1 MGGSMKKSAVL
12 LVVLLALAALPA
24 SAATIQSLVGDKDCF
39 GLGGTC
45 ADGALWV
52 DGLGGAFAS
61 YQGPGDPT
69 FTDKWDSDVAPTYVH
84 TYSLLGPAVAATL
97 SVRFAG
103 VADDRGPWDVWFNGA
118 NIGQIPTDT
127 SPDAYQTVHTYSWLV
142 PVGLL
147 TGSDTVSLQI
157 NTPVFNDGYAID
169 YSELTVETPG
179 DAPVPEPA
187 SLLLFGTGIVGSKFF
202 RRKRR

>member
-1 MGGSMKKSAVL
+1 MKKSAVL

-39 GLGGTC
+39 GLGGGC
-45 ADGALWV
+45 ADGSLWV
-52 DGLGGAFAS
+52 DGLGGSFS
-61 YQGPGDPT
+61 TNYQGLGDPS
-69 FTDKWDSDVAPTYVH
+69 FTDKWDSDVAPTYTH
-84 TYSLLGPAVAATL
+84 AYSLLGTAAAATL

-103 VADDRGPWDVWFNGA
+103 VADNRGPWDVWFNGTT
-118 NIGQIPTDT
+118 IGQIPTDT
-127 SPDAYQTVHTYSWLV
+127 SDNAYQTVHTYSWLV

-147 TGSDTVSLQI
+147 TGSDTVSLRI
-157 NTPVFNDGYAID
+157 NTPEYTDGYAID
-169 YSELTVETPG
+169 YSELTVETRG

-187 SLLLFGTGIVGSKFF
+187 SLLLFGTGIVGSRLF